1 MTESEIIKM
10 IHCDSPKIIQNKGIQ
25 LALQKNDLNFI
36 MYYSSDPDYSEN
48 CAKIFT
54 SLRYKECAK
63 YFDDLFSWIEDPN
76 CIGADKILE
85 YLTCAPATFLLDS
98 FKRAL
103 EAAVKRKNTGMLY
116 SLNLILS
123 KNSELDILLK
133 KDDAAQSL
141 LEKSKLI

>member
-1 MTESEIIKM
+1 M
-10 IHCDSPKIIQNKGIQ
+10 
-25 LALQKNDLNFI
+25 
-36 MYYSSDPDYSEN
+36 
-48 CAKIFT
+48 
-54 SLRYKECAK
+54 
-63 YFDDLFSWIEDPN
+63 FSWIEDPN